1 MPRVGSRVNPQRRSA
16 AEHVLW
22 YGAMKR
28 LLLLSALAACGGP
41 QIPQHN
47 GYRETTTKPWK
58 KFKTLKFD
66 DKGEAKAD
74 GDLSY
79 PDRRRAQWY
88 GLDLVNPSN
97 LSIKLDITPPG
108 DAVNDD
114 FDLGMEVLDPANR
127 PVVRKDLDE
136 GDSQHD
142 LNKGADL
149 KDLQPGH
156 YLIHLYLQG
165 RLDTAEYTMHA
176 TLKSAASAEYKS
188 DFPSQVAY
196 VGPLAMVP
204 VTDDTPKNYKPP
216 TSTPVIVTH
225 THHTPIAT
233 PPPPPKVTTVS
244 ARIIAV
250 ATGSSGTTITV
261 ARGTA
266 AGAHNGETGKVVG
279 VSGASFSL
287 ANCNERACQATL
299 TGVTPDQINHSG
311 QVQLDP

>member
-1 MPRVGSRVNPQRRSA
+1 
-16 AEHVLW
+16 
-22 YGAMKR
+22 MKR
-28 LLLLSALAACGGP
+28 VLLVFAVAACGGQ

-66 DKGEAKAD
+66 EKGESKTD

-79 PDRRRAQWY
+79 PDRRRAAWF
-88 GLDLVNPSN
+88 GIDLAAPSN
-97 LSIKLDITPPG
+97 LTIRLDITPPG

-114 FDLGMEVLDPANR
+114 FDLGLEVLDPANR
-127 PVVRKDLDE
+127 PVVRKDAEE

-142 LNKGADL
+142 LNKTADL
-149 KDLQPGH
+149 KDLPPGH
-156 YLIHLYLQG
+156 YLLHLYLQG
-165 RLDTAEYTMHA
+165 RLDSAEYTIHA
-176 TLKSAASAEYKS
+176 SLKSAASAEVKS
-188 DFPSQVAY
+188 DFPSQVAF

-216 TSTPVIVTH
+216 TTTPVVVTH
-225 THHTPIAT
+225 HHGAA
-233 PPPPPKVTTVS
+233 PPPPPKTPPPAASVS

-250 ATGSSGTTITV
+250 SAGSSGTTITV

-299 TGVTPDQINHSG
+299 TGVTTDQINRSG

>member
-1 MPRVGSRVNPQRRSA
+1 MNRA
-16 AEHVLW
+16 
-22 YGAMKR
+22 
-28 LLLLSALAACGGP
+28 LLLLVAVAACGGP

-47 GYRETTTKPWK
+47 GYKETTTKPWK
-58 KFKTLKFD
+58 KLKTLKFD

-79 PDRRRAQWY
+79 PDRRRAVWY
-88 GLDLVNPSN
+88 GVDLAKASN
-97 LSIKLDITPPG
+97 LSLRLDITPPG
-108 DAVNDD
+108 DAVNED
-114 FDLGMEVLDPANR
+114 FDLGVEVLDPGNR
-127 PVVRKDLDE
+127 PVMRKDADE

-142 LNKGADL
+142 LNKMADL

-156 YLIHLYLQG
+156 YMIHLYLQG
-165 RLDTAEYTMHA
+165 RLDSAEYTLHA
-176 TLKSAASAEYKS
+176 SLKPAATAEVKS
-188 DFPSQVAY
+188 DFPAQVAF

-204 VTDDTPKNYKPP
+204 VTDDTPKNYRPP
-216 TSTPVIVTH
+216 VTTPVIVTH
-225 THHTPIAT
+225 THHAPTPTA
-233 PPPPPKVTTVS
+233 PPKPTAPTTVS

-299 TGVTPDQINHSG
+299 TGVTTDQINRSG
-311 QVQLDP
+311 QVELDP